1 MEEYTV
7 ALTPQAEQQLRAIVH
22 HIAHELLE
30 PETADALLTALEQ
43 AMASLSLLPQ
53 RAPLVEEEPWHSQN
67 IRKLLCRNFLIYFWP
82 DLDSHRV
89 QILAVLYGRRD
100 QLNQLRNLKM
110 NLQYPQKG
118 PNRAEI
124 SGSGLYFHQ
133 MVQASLLKSADTSSV
148 VSSRP
153 LWSFTVTSL

>member
-30 PETADALLTALEQ
+30 LTALEQ

-82 DLDSHRV
+82 DPDSHRV
-89 QILAVLYGRRD
+89 QVLAVIYGRRD

-110 NLQYPQKG
+110 KL
-118 PNRAEI
+118 
-124 SGSGLYFHQ
+124 
-133 MVQASLLKSADTSSV
+133 
-148 VSSRP
+148 
-153 LWSFTVTSL
+153 